1 MFTKKIFTALLLAPL
16 FTGCVVSDGDDD
28 DGAETGDTDPT
39 AATMT
44 DPSATM
50 TDPSA
55 TMTDPTAE
63 SSGTDPSVGTES
75 GSESGS
81 ETADT
86 GDTTGGGGGMF
97 CAPACEV
104 PEDCCAEGVPCGD
117 PPYSNFEC
125 NEGLCELIGCIEDGD
140 CTIIAGTTCHQVNEF
155 GQCVPLCTVE
165 TEAKDCLTDQGETC
179 TGMTDDGDLYCIVE
193 PDPVPPCEDD
203 KACFGFGVCNLDS
216 GVCECADETQCPDG
230 YACIGA

>member
-16 FTGCVVSDGDDD
+16 FTGCVVTDGDDD

-44 DPSATM
+44 DPSVTM
-50 TDPSA
+50 TDPSV

-86 GDTTGGGGGMF
+86 GETTGGGGGMF
-97 CAPACEV
+97 CQATCTEAV
-104 PEDCCAEGVPCGD
+104 DCCPKGVPDCPGE
-117 PPYSNFEC
+117 PPFSNWEC
-125 NEGLCELIGCIEDGD
+125 NAGLCELGGCETDD
-140 CTIIAGTTCHQVNEF
+140 HCMIIAGTTCHQVGGF
-155 GQCVPLCTVE
+155 GACVPVCTVE
-165 TEAKDCLTDQGETC
+165 TEAEDCLTDQGETC
-179 TGMTDDGDLYCIVE
+179 SGMTDDGMLYCVV
-193 PDPVPPCEDD
+193 DVPPCDGDD
-203 KACFGFGVCNLDS
+203 DCGGFGVCNLET
-216 GVCECADETQCPDG
+216 GACECADMGQCPEG
-230 YACIGA
+230 YDCVAG